1 MLTMVNINKQKLT
14 ILQQN
19 ILRVLFRKSGVSLN
33 QRQLANLLG
42 VTPPAIIKAL
52 PLLEKLGF
60 IKLNK
65 DKETK
70 RFSIELNKNNLRVMQ
85 LKRVDN
91 LKQVYESDLADFLE
105 KEYAGAII
113 ILFGSYSRGD
123 DLLNSDIDIAII
135 GRKKKDVNLE
145 NYEKFLERKI
155 IINFYE
161 SSNKIKLFGISP
173 ETANDFVKSCYDIIM
188 ELARAKMLLEG
199 YNSSG
204 FGAHE
209 AEVSYMRIL
218 DFKRNKVMDRY
229 VDIPVKVENMVI
241 LPGSTIILDDNIL
254 SLSCYMEEFPDVL

>member
-113 ILFGSYSRGD
+113 ILFGRYYRGD
-123 DLLNSDIDIAII
+123 DLLNSVIDIAII
-135 GRKKKDVNLE
+135 GRKKKDVNLQ

-155 IINFYE
+155 II
-161 SSNKIKLFGISP
+161 
-173 ETANDFVKSCYDIIM
+173 
-188 ELARAKMLLEG
+188 
-199 YNSSG
+199 NSSG

-218 DFKRNKVMDRY
+218 GFNENDVQFANQLRFFRNGMIY
-229 VDIPVKVENMVI
+229 Y
-241 LPGSTIILDDNIL
+241 GTILDTEYAEKVIEFTKRIYL
-254 SLSCYMEEFPDVL
+254 KLKKSLERV